1 MTFLSR
7 AAIIPTLA
15 IFDIITLALPPV
27 TKEKAVWGIITMHAR
42 GAVVHARARAS
53 APECAPVCKTKT
65 LAKPINKGYLPH

>member
-27 TKEKAVWGIITMHAR
+27 TIEKAVRGIITMHAR

-53 APECAPVCKTKT
+53 APECAPVCKAKT
-65 LAKPINKGYLPH
+65 LAEPIYKGYLPH